1 MQQGGG
7 FNCRIQNC
15 APCSVGIY
23 VDRGINDLIEAEED
37 VSERILDDNV
47 INDFKSRNLGNA
59 CVVCH
64 HVDVTN
70 TLEAW
75 EVIRS
80 SENDYDLAVVGK
92 RRRPNSSR
100 ERDMTPWTTD
110 YEELRVIGD
119 MLASQDFCGGM
130 NPVLVVQ

>member
-1 MQQGGG
+1 M
-7 FNCRIQNC
+7 
-15 APCSVGIY
+15 
-23 VDRGINDLIEAEED
+23 IEAED

-59 CVVCH
+59 CVLCH

-80 SENDYDLAVVGK
+80 SDNDYDLVVVGK

-100 ERDMTPWTTD
+100 ERDMTPWTD